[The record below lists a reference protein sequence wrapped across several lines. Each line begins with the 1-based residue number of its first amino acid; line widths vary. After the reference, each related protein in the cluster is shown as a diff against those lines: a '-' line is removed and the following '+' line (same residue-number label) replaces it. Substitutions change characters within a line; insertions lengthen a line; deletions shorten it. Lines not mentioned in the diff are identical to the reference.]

1 MSIFQKI
8 KPLIE
13 GNKNLFDPQ
22 VKAYD
27 AAVSHYKEFQ
37 EFKYRESLIVMPTG
51 TGKTGVMAMLPFGLC
66 NSRVLIITPGKIVR
80 KTVFKEFDSMAN
92 PEQTFWY
99 KRKVLL
105 DRKKFPKSY
114 LYQGFDSQIEGAKEQ
129 IIRKLEL
136 ADIVVTNIHK
146 LVGSSDGVNLKNLV
160 HENFFDMIIIDEAH
174 HVAAD
179 MWQETLEYFK
189 ATKVIKL
196 TATPFRGDQLEIST
210 HPYDPIY
217 EYTLAEAIEDELL
230 KNVVKGEE
238 IPGQIEFY
246 DKTTQRKYTLEEAK
260 KELGDKW
267 VNRSIAMSEPCSKQ
281 VIEYTKE
288 ILNLKRKSYPH
299 HQVLAITC
307 NDQHAQLVTQWFKDC
322 GLSCTYVSSKLQSDQ
337 EIENRLN
344 DFANGHYDVMVSI
357 QMLGEG
363 YDNPNISV
371 ISIFRPFKTLSPYA
385 QAIGRGLRRIRGHQ
399 LREIDNY
406 CNVVY
411 HQELGLEPLWNYY
424 KTQESYGKSIKKQI
438 KNLTEQ
444 MAFTF
449 DELGFV
455 EKQTIDRKSKTSD
468 SEIFPTLL
476 MVGGISTYESEGLGK
491 LDSFTKQGYED
502 YLKAQY
508 ELVTELQEGI
518 DIEIEKIHQLRL
530 TGIISEDQERVLIS
544 SIESKSQEKYDD
556 TFNEYQDMIVAETLR
571 KDFTIWMHSKLEEFF
586 KVSKLEKEGMEL
598 HEFEGSIE
606 KGTINNIGY
615 IVKNLN
621 QTLYNES
628 KKNISLYL
636 PKDFAA
642 AKQRFLQKLDYY
654 LNQYGKKNQEG
665 DVFD

>member
-13 GNKNLFDPQ
+13 GNTNLFGPQ
-22 VKAYD
+22 IKAYD
-27 AAVSHYKEFQ
+27 AAISHYKEFQ
-37 EFKYRESLIVMPTG
+37 DFKYRESLIVMPTG

-66 NSRVLIITPGKIVR
+66 NGRVLIITPGKIVR
-80 KTVFKEFDSMAN
+80 KTVFKEFDSIAN

-114 LYQGFDSQIEGAKEQ
+114 LYKGFDSHLEGAKAQ
-129 IIRKLEL
+129 AIKKLEM
-136 ADIVVTNIHK
+136 ADIVITNIHK
-146 LVGSSDGVNLKNLV
+146 LVGSSNGVNLKNLIS
-160 HENFFDMIIIDEAH
+160 ENFFDMIIIDEAH

-179 MWQETLEYFK
+179 MWQETLDYFK

-210 HPYDPIY
+210 HPYDPVY
-217 EYTLAEAIEDELL
+217 EYTLAEAIEDGLL
-230 KNVVKGEE
+230 KNVVKSEE
-238 IPGQIEFY
+238 IPGEIEFY
-246 DKTTQRKYTLEEAK
+246 DESTHRKYTLEEAK

-267 VNRSIAMSEPCSKQ
+267 VNRSIAMSERCSKQ

-307 NDQHAQLVTQWFKDC
+307 NDLHAQLVTQWFKEC
-322 GLSCTYVSSKLQSDQ
+322 GLSCNYVSSKLQSDQ
-337 EIENRLN
+337 EIETRLN

-385 QAIGRGLRRIRGHQ
+385 QAIGRGLRRIRGQQ

-424 KTQESYGKSIKKQI
+424 KTQESYGKSIKKQVQAI
-438 KNLTEQ
+438 TEQ
-444 MAFTF
+444 LSFTF

-455 EKQTIDRKSKTSD
+455 EKQTVKRNVKSSD
-468 SEIFPTLL
+468 PDVLPAILK
-476 MVGGISTYESEGLGK
+476 VGGISTYESEGFGK
-491 LDSFTKQGYED
+491 LDSFTDTGYED

-508 ELVTELQEGI
+508 ELVAELQKEVDGK
-518 DIEIEKIHQLRL
+518 IEKIHQLL
-530 TGIISEDQERVLIS
+530 LDGDISEEQEKILIHS
-544 SIESKSQEKYDD
+544 LESKSQTHFDEA
-556 TFNEYQDMIVAETLR
+556 FNEYQDMIVAETLR
-571 KDFTIWMHSKLEEFF
+571 KDFTIWMNSKFEEFF
-586 KVSKLEKEGMEL
+586 KISNLKKEGQDLYILED
-598 HEFEGSIE
+598 SID
-606 KGTINNIGY
+606 KAPISNIGF
-615 IVKNLN
+615 IVKNFN
-621 QTLYNES
+621 QTLYNDS

-636 PKDFAA
+636 PKDFAM
-642 AKQRFLQKLDYY
+642 AKQRFIQKLDYY
-654 LNQYGKKNQEG
+654 LNQYGKKNYEG
-665 DVFD
+665 DLT